1 MALKRTDVHYK
12 NIYHEECVDCMIFLS
27 ETLTYSKDKNE
38 KEVLMLVRSIY
49 NKKDIDENIKK
60 LKKMFKTGKVPNL
73 DDDLGMKNAIHS
85 VITYILK
92 EGGR

>member
-1 MALKRTDVHYK
+1 MTLRRTDVHYK

-38 KEVLMLVRSIY
+38 KEVLRLVDNIY
-49 NKKDIDENIKK
+49 KKKDIDENIKK
-60 LKKMFKTGKVPNL
+60 LKKIFKTGKVPNL

-92 EGGR
+92 ERR